1 MKQGLLGLVGVLL
14 ILAQVQG
21 QRQYA
26 SSSVLASG
34 NWYKIAVKEAGIYK
48 VEGAFLAN
56 LGVGSN
62 IPSSQ
67 IRLFGNG
74 GAMLGEAA
82 NAAYQDDL
90 IENAI
95 HIVDG
100 GDGVFN
106 ATDYFIFYSAGAH
119 VWVKDSI
126 RQSFRY
132 RKNLYTDTT
141 YYYLTIGGVGKRIQS
156 QSILPIATTM
166 VNTYDERIAIENDLV
181 NFIGSGKEWWGERFS
196 SSNTSQTINLEL
208 LEVIPQSPLRLRS
221 SFASRNVG
229 AAASINTTVNGVQ
242 GSTLTFPS
250 VTGTFLD
257 RYAIQLEQEQTFNN
271 PQPNTVIRFDYQS
284 SAPGAEAWLN
294 RFEVFSKRMLLKR
307 KEKVLFFRDWAS
319 VKPGAIVRYE
329 IADVALGLT
338 VWDITSPHEPE
349 AMRNISSY
357 LFIFHRDASRLR
369 EFIAFTDT
377 QTRAPIPI
385 GRINNQNLHA
395 LSTPE
400 YLIITHP
407 SFLSAAQKLATFHR
421 QQYAR
426 SVEVVSTEQ
435 VYEEF
440 GSGIADPTAIRNFI
454 KMLYDRNSNRLKYL
468 LLLGSGSYDPRNRV
482 ANNYRFIP
490 THQSDQSLDPISSYT
505 SDDFFGMLNDTVDIN
520 RGNALQVLD
529 IAVGRIPARNVS
541 EANVMVDKIIRY
553 HDPSRFGEWR
563 NRLLF
568 IADDRDQNLHLND
581 AEGVSAKAKNTFFQT
596 QKIYLDAYPL
606 VSGSGGARYPAVNED
621 IVNRMNQ
628 GSLIVNYSGHGNHIR
643 LADEAVFTT
652 EEAGR
657 LQNASRLPLMV
668 TASCDFYPFDD
679 PAKNA
684 LGAQMLTGDSTG
696 AIALLSTA
704 RLVLAA
710 SNRIINE
717 YFIQEALQPDPST
730 KQYLSL
736 GEAVRRAKNL
746 AVIQSGEILNT
757 RKFMLLGDPA
767 MQLAFP
773 SNRIQLTTVNGKQ
786 LTAADTLKA
795 SSRYVLEGEITD
807 LNGNR
812 LYDFT
817 GTIATIIQDKPRSIA
832 TLANESGSFITR
844 FEQQSAVLFKGVF
857 SVDTGKFRIEVILPK
872 DVSFQPG
879 KGKISLYAYDSKRDA
894 TGIDTSLVVM
904 GSDQPLTD
912 RTGPI
917 IQLYLNDAQFKNG
930 GLTNETPLLIARL
943 SDSSGINT
951 SGNGVGH
958 DITLI
963 IDNEVRNQ
971 RVLNDLF
978 VADRNSWSS
987 GSIRFRLPVQEVGS
1001 HQLRLKAWDG
1011 ANNSTETVLDYI
1023 VVKQDQFKVS
1033 KVMNFPNPFFERTR
1047 FSFEHN
1053 QPEQDLKVDVYIYQ
1067 STGRLIKRISKLLNT
1082 PGTRNVE
1089 IEWDGRDESGR
1100 KIQKAVYIYNIVVQ
1114 SGTQKSFHAGQL
1126 ILL

>member
-34 NWYKIAVKEAGIYK
+34 NWLKIAVKDPGVYK
-48 VEGAFLAN
+48 VDASLLSPLGAS
-56 LGVGSN
+56 G
-62 IPSSQ
+62 IPSTS
-67 IRLFGNG
+67 IRLYGNG
-74 GAMLGEAA
+74 GAMQGEQG
-82 NAAYQDDL
+82 NADYTDDL

-95 HIVDG
+95 QVVDG
-100 GDGVFN
+100 GDGIFN
-106 ATDYFIFYSAGAH
+106 NNDYFLFYFNGSGS
-119 VWVKDSI
+119 WLKDST
-126 RQSFRY
+126 QQTFRFV
-132 RKNLYTDTT
+132 KNLYSDSA
-141 YYYLTIGGVGKRIQS
+141 YYYISIGGVGKRIQEQNNS
-156 QSILPIATTM
+156 LLPTVT
-166 VNTYDERIAIENDLV
+166 VNSFNERAVLENDLV
-181 NFIGSGKEWWGERFS
+181 NLIGSGKEWYGERFS
-196 SSNTSQTINLEL
+196 LGTLSRTFSFNWPNSISQT
-208 LEVIPQSPLRLRS
+208 SLRLRA

-229 AAASINTTVNGVQ
+229 ATASMVTTVNGAQ
-242 GSTLTFPS
+242 STPLIFPA

-257 RYAIQLEQEQTFNN
+257 RYAIHLEQEQ
-271 PQPNTVIRFDYQS
+271 QYNTTQSTITVRFDYQS
-284 SAPGAEAWLN
+284 TATGAECWLN
-294 RFEVFSKRMLLKR
+294 QFEIFGRRSLVKQADQILL
-307 KEKVLFFRDWAS
+307 FRDWQS
-319 VKPGAIVRYE
+319 VGIGA
-329 IADVALGLT
+329 VARFELSGATSALK
-338 VWDITSPHEPE
+338 VWDVTMPVSPT
-349 AMRNISSY
+349 AMRNVSSGN
-357 LFIFHRDASRLR
+357 FIFHQDASRLR
-369 EFIAFTDT
+369 EYIAFTDA
-377 QTRAPIPI
+377 QTLLPTSM

-773 SNRIQLTTVNGKQ
+773 TNRIQLTIVNGKQ

-812 LYDFT
+812 LHDFT

-844 FEQQSAVLFKGVF
+844 FEQQSTVLFKGVF

>member
-14 ILAQVQG
+14 MLAQVQG

-34 NWYKIAVKEAGIYK
+34 NWLKIAVKEPGVYK
-48 VEGAFLAN
+48 VEGN
-56 LGVGSN
+56 LLNPLGAAV
-62 IPSSQ
+62 IPSSA
-67 IRLFGNG
+67 IRLYGNG
-74 GAMLGEAA
+74 GTMQGEQG
-82 NAAYQDDL
+82 NADYIDDL
-90 IENAI
+90 VENAI
-95 HIVDG
+95 QVIDG
-100 GDGVFN
+100 GDGTFN
-106 ATDYFIFYSAGAH
+106 TNDYFLFYFNGSGS
-119 VWVKDSI
+119 WLKDSTQ
-126 RQSFRY
+126 QSFRFV
-132 RKNLYTDTT
+132 KNLYSDSA
-141 YYYLTIGGVGKRIQS
+141 YYYISIGGVGKRIQEQNNS
-156 QSILPIATTM
+156 LLSTVT
-166 VNTYDERIAIENDLV
+166 VNSFNERAVIENDLV
-181 NFIGSGKEWWGERFS
+181 NLISSGKEWYGEKFS
-196 SSNTSQTINLEL
+196 SGTLSRTFSFNWPNSISQI
-208 LEVIPQSPLRLRS
+208 PLRLRA

-229 AAASINTTVNGVQ
+229 ATASMITTVNGLP
-242 GSTLTFPS
+242 STPLIFPA

-257 RYAIQLEQEQTFNN
+257 RYAIHLEQDQLYNSA
-271 PQPNTVIRFDYQS
+271 QSSISVRFDYQS
-284 SAPGAEAWLN
+284 TATGAECWLN
-294 RFEVFSKRMLLKR
+294 QFEIFGRRSLVKQADQMLL
-307 KEKVLFFRDWAS
+307 FRDWQS
-319 VKPGAIVRYE
+319 VGTGA
-329 IADVALGLT
+329 VARFELSGAT
-338 VWDITSPHEPE
+338 TVVKVWDVTSPASPV
-349 AMRNISSY
+349 AMRNLSAGN
-357 LFIFHRDASRLR
+357 FIFHQDASRLR
-369 EFIAFTDT
+369 EYVAFTDV
-377 QTRAPIPI
+377 QALIPSSI
-385 GRINNQNLHA
+385 GRINNQNLHG

-407 SFLSAAQKLATFHR
+407 TFLNAAQKLAAFHR

-440 GSGIADPTAIRNFI
+440 GSGIADPSAIRNFV

-482 ANNYRFIP
+482 VNNYRFIP

-520 RGNALQVLD
+520 RGNALQAMD
-529 IAVGRIPARNVS
+529 IAVGRIPARNVT
-541 EANVMVDKIIRY
+541 EANAMVDKIIRY

-628 GSLIVNYSGHGNHIR
+628 GALIVNYSGHGNHIR

-684 LGAQMLTGDSTG
+684 LGAQMLTDDSTG

-717 YFIQEALQPDPST
+717 YFIQEALQPDPIT
-730 KQYLSL
+730 QQYLSL
-736 GEAVRRAKNL
+736 GESVRRAKNL

-773 SNRIQLTTVNGKQ
+773 SNRIRLTTVNGKS
-786 LTAADTLKA
+786 LTTADTLKA
-795 SSRYVLEGEITD
+795 SGRYVLEGEIID
-807 LNGNR
+807 VNGSR
-812 LYDFT
+812 LRDFT
-817 GTIATIIQDKPRSIA
+817 GTIETIIQDKPRSIA

-844 FEQQSAVLFKGVF
+844 FEQQSAILFKGVF

-879 KGKISLYAYDSKRDA
+879 KGKISLYAYDAKRDA
-894 TGIDTSLVVM
+894 TGADTSLVVM

-912 RTGPI
+912 RTGPS
-917 IQLYLNDAQFKNG
+917 IQLYLNDTRFKNG
-930 GLTNETPLLIARL
+930 GLTNETPLLIAQL

-987 GSIRFRLPVQEVGS
+987 GSIRFRLPLQEVGS

-1011 ANNSTETVLDYI
+1011 ANNSTETVLDYM
-1023 VVKQDQFKVS
+1023 VVKQDQLKVS